1 MKKKEERIFIKK
13 ILDCADSFVYNNK
26 QSKAEENRLKREE
39 LDLRAR
45 ELAFQ
50 EKTKDRVDI
59 SLKEYENLKRELERY
74 RYKCR
79 VQEELLDKIQ
89 LTNYVNKIDPN
100 SIRVETTKDLMRLKT
115 RVIIAFDINSYDI

>member
-1 MKKKEERIFIKK
+1 MRKKEERIFRKK
-13 ILDCADSFVYNNK
+13 MLDYVDSFVYNNK

-39 LDLRAR
+39 LDLKAR

-89 LTNYVNKIDPN
+89 LTNYVSRIDPN

>member
-1 MKKKEERIFIKK
+1 MSKKEERIFRKK
-13 ILDCADSFVYNNK
+13 MIDCIDSFVYDNK
-26 QSKAEENRLKREE
+26 QSKAEENRLKRTE
-39 LDLRAR
+39 LDLRER

-59 SLKEYENLKRELERY
+59 ALKEYENLKRELERY

-100 SIRVETTKDLMRLKT
+100 SLQVETTKDLMRLKT